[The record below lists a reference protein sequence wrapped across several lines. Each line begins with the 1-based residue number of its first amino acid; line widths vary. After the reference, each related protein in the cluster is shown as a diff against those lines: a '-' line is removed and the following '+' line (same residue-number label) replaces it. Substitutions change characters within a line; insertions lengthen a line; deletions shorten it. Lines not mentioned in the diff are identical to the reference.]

1 VAGNSAAHNDQPPT
15 IKERLIM
22 GIFNFLFGNETP
34 SGPSVN
40 VDGTPMIGD
49 SGIDIHGNT
58 FGITSDDSFGGI
70 GSGIGSAFDDTFS
83 SSSDSFGSS
92 FSDPFSSF

>member
-1 VAGNSAAHNDQPPT
+1 
-15 IKERLIM
+15 M
-22 GIFNFLFGNETP
+22 GIFSFLFGDDTP

-40 VDGTPMIGD
+40 IDGSPMLGD

-58 FGITSDDSFGGI
+58 FGVTSDDSFGIGSSI
-70 GSGIGSAFDDTFS
+70 GSGFDDSFGS
-83 SSSDSFGSS
+83 SISDSFGSS